1 MNLPMFKYIQIEVYF
16 RKGRARG
23 DYGMVSARRV
33 TGKNRGRI
41 FRLGSLRLAIRWERT
56 PT

>member
-1 MNLPMFKYIQIEVYF
+1 MNQPMFKYIQIEVYF
-16 RKGRARG
+16 RKGRSIG

-41 FRLGSLRLAIRWERT
+41 FRVGSLRLAIRWK
-56 PT
+56 